1 MAAAAEYEGVKEP
14 APTDCLVRV
23 NEFIEKIANPGVP
36 SWIGAGGY
44 NYDSLVVSLGE
55 RLAMFEAKVNYALYH
70 KKDFDDVSDSQVR
83 ESSAGVFGWSEAK
96 VEQWSVGCPLIPGS
110 TGSSMDL
117 PNATEDDWHGIAL
130 ISRSPRIPQ
139 SRNLRCLSRPI
150 REKLRRRNVS

>member
-23 NEFIEKIANPGVP
+23 NELIEKIANPGVP

-55 RLAMFEAKVNYALYH
+55 RLAMFEAEVNYALYH
-70 KKDFDDVSDSQVR
+70 KKDFYYLSDSEVR

-96 VEQWSVGCPLIPGS
+96 VEQWSFGCPLIPGS
-110 TGSSMDL
+110 TTSSMDL
-117 PNATEDDWHGIAL
+117 PPATDDDWHGESSNL
-130 ISRSPRIPQ
+130 TKSKDPP
-139 SRNLRCLSRPI
+139 SRNLRCLSGTGT
-150 REKLRRRNVS
+150 RRRRL